1 MPGDGEIGNLSGYI
15 GDAIRQG
22 LSQNKTEALL
32 RAPRSEGGA
41 GMRISHAAARAEI
54 QRIRQVLLDHPE
66 ISALPKFS
74 PIDPA
79 HYKAWNARGRG
90 AFVHQVEIGEAHP
103 ESGVSVKLQWTVRSD
118 TPLSPA
124 EAEQRAVDEA
134 TDGAAENPGGENVRV
149 LGGNLTG
156 THYATGASRIDPLG

>member
-41 GMRISHAAARAEI
+41 GVRGSHAALRGEI
-54 QRIRQVLLDHPE
+54 QRVQQHLLAHPDVA
-66 ISALPKFS
+66 SLPHDS
-74 PIDPA
+74 PIDA
-79 HYKAWNARGRG
+79 SQYKAWNARGRG
-90 AFVHQVEIGEAHP
+90 AFVHQVEIGQYSAAT
-103 ESGVSVKLQWTVRSD
+103 GGIVKLQWTVRSD

-134 TDGAAENPGGENVRV
+134 EDGAAENPGGENVRV